1 MQVKLTKREIELI
14 MEAIDSYQTYL
25 SQDDD
30 IHEEVFELS
39 GIYFKLKDI
48 NGQQAQ

>member
-30 IHEEVFELS
+30 DIHEEVFELS
-39 GIYFKLKDI
+39 GIYFKLKDLK
-48 NGQQAQ
+48 